1 MEYSNIYFEKSINGK
16 IIDKGNIN
24 LTYDGDEIQIQ
35 GNIGDMG
42 VNNEDDYINDI
53 LFVPSNLNSLE
64 TELQRDFL
72 GHKLDKNV
80 SKIKSKKREKNKKK
94 KRSKKKKKSSSKNKS
109 KKK

>member
-24 LTYDGDEIQIQ
+24 LTYDGDEIEIQ

-53 LFVPSNLNSLE
+53 LFVPSNLSSLE

-72 GHKLDKNV
+72 GHKLNKNV
-80 SKIKSKKREKNKKK
+80 SKIKSKKREKK
-94 KRSKKKKKSSSKNKS
+94 KRSKKKRKNSSSKNKS

>member
-80 SKIKSKKREKNKKK
+80 SKIKSKKSEKK
-94 KRSKKKKKSSSKNKS
+94 KRSKKKRKNSSSKNKS